1 MLICPSDNTCTR
13 FTAEQVM
20 KVVWDTAVISFLTG
34 IVSLYC
40 IAEKNII
47 SITQILMHKCNVV
60 RCSETVDIFGSKCTV
75 VVGQAALA
83 LTH

>member
-1 MLICPSDNTCTR
+1 M
-13 FTAEQVM
+13 M
-20 KVVWDTAVISFLTG
+20 KVVGDTAVISFLTG
-34 IVSLYC
+34 IVSFYC

-60 RCSETVDIFGSKCTV
+60 RCSGTVDIFGSKCTV
-75 VVGQAALA
+75 IVGQAALA